1 MSALLLP
8 LILLATLVVILSG
21 IWVAIALIEA
31 VWHGDRRVKDEP
43 SAHRGQDAHDAA
55 RNVE

>member
-31 VWHGDRRVKDEP
+31 VWHGERPTSPAQAPAIHKNTD
-43 SAHRGQDAHDAA
+43 
-55 RNVE
+55 